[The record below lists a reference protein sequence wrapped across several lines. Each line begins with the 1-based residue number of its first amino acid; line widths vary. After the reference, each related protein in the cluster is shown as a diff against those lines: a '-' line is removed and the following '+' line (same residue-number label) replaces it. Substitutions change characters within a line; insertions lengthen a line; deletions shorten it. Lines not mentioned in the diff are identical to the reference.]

1 MEKNGHVND
10 VHGSRADFL
19 FVTPDH
25 GKAGMSERVS
35 RCHVYLRARLIQENL
50 KASLLVLFTTQV

>member
-35 RCHVYLRARLIQENL
+35 RCACSSPLQENL
-50 KASLLVLFTTQV
+50 KASQLVRFTT